1 MEIQCHMRV
10 GAVSVTVPTEDPVVC
25 PQDTVTFT
33 CTVDRGVVLEW
44 IAEPF
49 ITDEQNQVAFIPTDL
64 ETDPTRTV
72 TSSGVS
78 FHAVLTHADSVPGS
92 GGFFTLQST
101 LSTTAS
107 ATTNGTVIVC
117 QEGFSG
123 ASDSVTL
130 QLQGHLVSITRFPAL
145 MPFPSTF

>member
-1 MEIQCHMRV
+1 MTV
-10 GAVSVTVPTEDPVVC
+10 FSDGAVAC
-25 PQDTVTFT
+25 PQATVTFT
-33 CTVDRGVVLEW
+33 CIVDRGAVLEW

-72 TSSGVS
+72 TSSGGT
-78 FHAVLTHADSVPGS
+78 FHAVLTDADPVPGS

-107 ATTNGTVIVC
+107 ATTSGTVIVC
-117 QEGFSG
+117 QEGLSG
-123 ASDSVTL
+123 TSDSVTL
-130 QLQGHLVSITRFPAL
+130 QLQGELY
-145 MPFPSTF
+145 PFSNP